1 MYKNNIKFFTLIIV
15 IFLLTSC
22 DDYKCIEANDTGDYN
37 NEAITVYSEANGCKW
52 SFDDDVYGSGSEAV
66 NSCIQSKKQTILLED
81 NTICSISNVTCNDLK
96 SCLLT
101 GSSNVNGCLSDKG
114 ASFSNCYNLSFAEL
128 QAAYKTCTQQC
139 ITDCESKL
147 ENLSETIWVNNGV
160 TVDSNSGILSPNGE
174 FIVQVSNSIKLKN
187 SLEKSVVFT
196 SKSNTLQFDEDKPFI
211 LSYPERFQ
219 LSGYWCMNGNKN
231 NCVNIEQQM
240 GTNGLVPNS
249 QKNTVLHNFLR
260 RGVIVL
266 KDIPESGNVDS
277 YGNYTG
283 PILKPDF
290 STWYCEKPSIFDNN
304 ENNNT
309 YTCSTGYEI
318 NHDGNYNNKN
328 NELYPIENTFQKNHG
343 GFVIPNNVI
352 EYITREVPY
361 PDAICT
367 TVSSGI
373 ERTCVTQ
380 ASNGAPIYEWFEENQ
395 NNNNNVTNDA
405 NIVNENVM
413 NNVALLDNKRVF
425 EREFLYPNKLA
436 LRIIT
441 EPGASGS
448 CNAIIRVKDDNTQ
461 DRMLTVNADNNW
473 YFLTDNNNNFI
484 TLNKNINNTLVSTS
498 MKNQNFNSANFYNVE
513 ISFPGSQTWTD
524 KDGKQVACGEGM
536 LAFFIPQNEIL
547 INKSGFVSFKNLFAP
562 VSSCSEVSSSTSNY
576 NCISSS
582 SNIKFTIINPMYN
595 LRNSNDSLVD
605 YNFYE
610 YIQDNNID
618 KPEMFNSLIN
628 VSDASANSWSDKI
641 FVRKGQILRF
651 DESSWYDIIPQINGG
666 YNIKNKIISL
676 GGGKYENI
684 AYGLAL
690 KIDERPAFVCDG
702 MEQEDISYYNSDG
715 EYITS
720 KNNVIQCY
728 DLEEY
733 KGAYRRLRVSGVPLK
748 GSIEEYGKLNT
759 DDFNLGA
766 RKLISISSSNTNYG
780 NFSSMYYLIDDNSNT
795 YESTF
800 TLPVSSKSYIAFVS
814 IDNDNFRFTNNSN
827 NNNGD
832 YTITFSP
839 TLYFTNGKQLSVA
852 LADTD
857 FDMSNPDAQPIAWV
871 VKYNTDKTSE
881 DYGSLDPSS
890 NFEFDDNGRLVKKG
904 TTNYQIKLDTIN
916 FPTLSSLSDD
926 DYKKLRLFFRII
938 DVYETCDGE
947 KGVGMDEILC
957 KCTTESESAYRNCN
971 AVSCG
976 DNVSV
981 QQKKF
986 STCSSNLYANNS
998 GSYRVNI
1005 STSKG
1010 DNDWMNSVE
1019 GAFSSILMAPVL
1031 EIFDGKSLQ
1040 LEVGIDNKLKTC
1052 DSTVED
1058 SGDCYIY
1065 YAYNTDGNH
1074 AKDVGESCIRG
1085 EYDCYKSCNDL
1096 SLEEYRTFC
1105 RTFNSG
1111 TGFVERFYK
1120 NIIQDKV
1127 YNNLITTCFALMFSF
1142 YGLYFLLGLADF
1154 NQEELIKKLI
1164 KITFI
1169 YAMIS
1174 NIGWSIYRNTF
1185 VAFFKDGMDYIS
1197 FSIVNS
1203 FSDNANIDNAIAKN
1217 FYGDKSLI
1225 FSNINSTIHFVFSD
1239 NTASRIGSVFFSSW
1253 VGPCLWILIWI
1264 AIFIFF
1270 LSVITAMVLYT
1281 VSQIFISFFLGFGP
1295 IFFVFLIFDRT
1306 KGMFDKWISNL
1317 IGFSFEQ
1324 IFILTC
1330 ASLFNAIIFN
1340 IIKGIF
1346 SYKVCYEPIWYVN
1359 VFGKRLTFLVY
1370 WKATNSDDIPGLSQ
1384 IILIFLLAYLS
1395 KNFIKFMAGLGSRI
1409 GGADMSSGS
1418 VGSALADSTSAMFK
1432 PVTDGIK
1439 KLGGKL
1445 AKSAGDTFGYHSR
1458 EDVAKYNKTADQL
1471 VEGNE
1476 RATALAFQRASDRM
1490 DELNEGDDG
1499 AWRNDPEKQEQFNK
1513 FFKEEYDNAIA
1524 EDPATLR
1531 ALKER
1536 KMTTDDLFNSKSSD
1550 LYRSS
1555 SVLGYLWYKM
1565 VKSTPTKNV
1574 LMGKK
1579 NSGSYDTS
1587 SSNSDM
1593 DDEFMKMMQGMSKK
1607 NDTPSNTNNASN
1619 ISTNEEKP
1627 KDSDE
1632 KNNEEPN
1639 VSTPT
1644 SDKKN
1649 VSGDD
1654 NN

>member
-1 MYKNNIKFFTLIIV
+1 MHKYNIRIFSLIFV
-15 IFLLTSC
+15 VFLLTSC

-52 SFDDDVYGSGSEAV
+52 SFDDDIYGSGSEAV
-66 NSCIQSKKQTILLED
+66 SSCIQTKKQTILLED
-81 NTICSISNVTCNDLK
+81 NTICSISNVTCDDLR
-96 SCLLT
+96 SCLST
-101 GSSNVNGCLSDKG
+101 GSSNVNGCLSNKG

-147 ENLSETIWVNNGV
+147 ENLSETIWVNNGA

-290 STWYCEKPSIFDNN
+290 TTWYCEKPSIFDNN

-367 TVSSGI
+367 TIPSST
-373 ERTCVTQ
+373 ERSCVTQ

-395 NNNNNVTNDA
+395 NNNNNITNDA

-441 EPGASGS
+441 EPGAYGS
-448 CNAIIRVKDDNTQ
+448 CNAIIRVKDDSTQ

-498 MKNQNFNSANFYNVE
+498 TKNQSFNSTNFYTVE

-536 LAFFIPQNEIL
+536 LAFFMPQNEIL
-547 INKSGFVSFKNLFAP
+547 INKSGFVSFKNLFTP

-576 NCISSS
+576 NCISGS

-595 LRNSNDSLVD
+595 LRNSDDPLVD

-610 YIQDNNID
+610 YIQDDNID

-628 VSDASANSWSDKI
+628 VSDTSANSWSNKI

-702 MEQEDISYYNSDG
+702 IEQEDISYYNSDS

-720 KNNVIQCY
+720 KNNVLQCY

-733 KGAYRRLRVSGVPLK
+733 KGAYRRLRVSGIPLK

-800 TLPVSSKSYIAFVS
+800 TLPISNKSYIAFVS

-852 LADTD
+852 LADTN

-904 TTNYQIKLDTIN
+904 TTNYQIKLNTTN

-957 KCTTESESAYRNCN
+957 KCMTESESAYRNCN
-971 AVSCG
+971 AVSCS
-976 DNVSV
+976 DDVSV
-981 QQKKF
+981 QQKSFK
-986 STCSSNLYANNS
+986 TCSSNLYANNS
-998 GSYRVNI
+998 GNYKVNI
-1005 STSKG
+1005 STSKS

-1019 GAFSSILMAPVL
+1019 GAFSSILMAPIL

-1052 DSTVED
+1052 DSTAED

-1065 YAYNTDGNH
+1065 YTYNTDGNH
-1074 AKDVGESCIRG
+1074 AKDVGESCVRG
-1085 EYDCYKSCNDL
+1085 EYDCYNSCKNL
-1096 SLEEYRTFC
+1096 PLESYNTFC
-1105 RTFNSG
+1105 KTFNSG
-1111 TGFVERFYK
+1111 TGFVERFYN
-1120 NIIQDKV
+1120 NIIQDKT
-1127 YNNLITTCFALMFSF
+1127 YNRLITTCFALMFSF

-1174 NIGWSIYRNTF
+1174 NIGWSIYRDTF

-1264 AIFIFF
+1264 AIFMFF

-1281 VSQIFISFFLGFGP
+1281 VSQVFISFFLGFGP
-1295 IFFVFLIFDRT
+1295 VFFVFLIFDKT
-1306 KGMFDKWISNL
+1306 KGMFDKWLSNL

-1346 SYKVCYEPIWYVN
+1346 SYKVCYEPIWYVD

-1439 KLGGKL
+1439 KFGGKM

-1490 DELNEGDDG
+1490 DELNKGDDG
-1499 AWRNDPEKQEQFNK
+1499 AWRDDPEKQEQFNK

-1632 KNNEEPN
+1632 KNNEESN
-1639 VSTPT
+1639 ISTPT